1 MAKWLDRLQR
11 LAGETRRRSVF
22 KVATVYAVTA
32 YGASMGVAQILPTF
46 DAPIWA
52 VRGFMVLAALG
63 LPIAIALAWVYEIT
77 DHGIVRDRAV
87 DELEGQALPGRPASR
102 TTILFGSH
110 GLVRVS
116 WREGATLHERAF
128 GSSFKLGRDV
138 ACGLHF
144 DDPMVSRQH
153 AQVTFEDGRWWISDL
168 GSRNGTT
175 VSGKQI
181 RRVPLPVR
189 CEVRL
194 YEAGPPLMF
203 ELKAGP
209 SAPTVTP
216 PILEQT

>member
-1 MAKWLDRLQR
+1 MANWLDRLQR

-32 YGASMGVAQILPTF
+32 YGASMGVAQILPAF
-46 DAPIWA
+46 DAPAWA

-63 LPIAIALAWVYEIT
+63 LPIAIALAWAYEFT
-77 DHGIVRDRAV
+77 DQGIFRDRADNAGDDPV
-87 DELEGQALPGRPASR
+87 HPGRPASR

-116 WREGATLHERAF
+116 WRDGATQHERTF
-128 GSSFKLGRDV
+128 GSSFKLGRD
-138 ACGLHF
+138 ATCALHF

-175 VSGKQI
+175 VSGKQV
-181 RRVPLPVR
+181 RRVPLPAR

-194 YEAGPPLMF
+194 YEAGPTLAF
-203 ELKAGP
+203 ELKPG
-209 SAPTVTP
+209 SAAATVTP
-216 PILEQT
+216 PIMEQT